1 MLFCLWHSG
10 NGNAALFD
18 KNERVQTFSMHCSGN
33 YFSKKE
39 KSDLDVELPIG
50 CDDETYLSTLRLW
63 LKRVEQHRFDE
74 SIDAEQSFTHTG
86 RRRNFD
92 LIFFQSGVDIHKD
105 DRLGR
110 LRITA
115 GGISKRNAMV
125 FDFAYRMSAPLVLSM
140 GGGYPKDGDW
150 SPIIESHIGVYWE
163 AHQYLSTIV
172 DLSVERESA
181 QNFLP
186 QSKRR
191 DSSTRDGRSP
201 EGFLN

>member
-1 MLFCLWHSG
+1 MIFCLWHSG

-39 KSDLDVELPIG
+39 KSDFVELPIG
-50 CDDETYLSTLRLW
+50 CDDETYLSTLRYW

-74 SIDAEQSFTHTG
+74 SIDVEQSFTHTG
-86 RRRNFD
+86 RRKNFD

-110 LRITA
+110 LHITA
-115 GGISKRNAMV
+115 GGISKRNAMI
-125 FDFAYRMSAPLVLSM
+125 FDFAYRMNAPLVLSM

-172 DLSVERESA
+172 DSS
-181 QNFLP
+181 P
-186 QSKRR
+186 HDR
-191 DSSTRDGRSP
+191 DEAVDARIGTEFPPSI
-201 EGFLN
+201 